1 MKTKHFRTL
10 LTLLLA
16 GIFLTY
22 GFTAFAAEA
31 GKVFFSAYVEGS
43 SNNKA
48 VSIFNGYGVDL
59 DLTNYEVWI
68 YSNGNT
74 STSAEITLNGTLA
87 PGEIFVLAN
96 SSADTELLALADMT
110 SGSLTFNGNDAVALI
125 QLEDQSNTLIEEPM
139 DIIGRIGEDPGSE
152 WSGGGVGT
160 QNETLYRDETVT
172 VGDMDGSDA
181 FDPSAE
187 WTSAAQDTFTGID
200 TFTPDGWTPNAITLS
215 NLNAISPILSL
226 SGALVL
232 AGAVVVLRKRR

>member
-1 MKTKHFRTL
+1 MKTKHFKTL
-10 LTLLLA
+10 LTLLLT

-22 GFTAFAAEA
+22 GFTASAAEA

-48 VSIFNGYGVDL
+48 ISIFNGYGVEL
-59 DLTNYEVWI
+59 DLTNYEIWL
-68 YSNGNT
+68 YFNGA
-74 STSAEITLNGTLA
+74 STNPTKITLSGTLA
-87 PGEIFVLAN
+87 SGEVFVITH
-96 SSADTELLALADMT
+96 SSADAGLLDLADMT
-110 SGSLTFNGNDAVALI
+110 SGSLQFNGNDAVALV
-125 QLEDQSNTLIEEPM
+125 QLENQSGTTIEEPM
-139 DIIGRIGEDPGSE
+139 DIIGQIGEDPGSE

-160 QNETLYRDETVT
+160 ADETLYRDETVS
-172 VGDMDGSDA
+172 VGDMDGSDT

-215 NLNAISPILSL
+215 HLNAVSPVLSL
-226 SGALVL
+226 SAALVL